1 MKDTVRSGVRRD
13 GATPQ
18 MTADDHRLAHDLA
31 AQTGRRLLTLRAE
44 GGDPASLRAAGDRIA
59 HEYLMAELARLRPG
73 DPILSEEGRDDQARL
88 RAGRAW
94 IVDPLDGTREFGEAG
109 RTDWAVHVALWEQGE
124 LTAGAVALPA
134 QQETLSTADPPPRP
148 AADQRAPAGHGG
160 GRLRIVISRSRPPAF
175 IERLAELTGAELVP
189 LGSAGAKVA
198 CVVRGETDAYVHAG
212 GQYERDA
219 AAPGAVARACGL
231 HASRP
236 D

>member
-148 AADQRAPAGHGG
+148 AADQRAPAGNR
-160 GRLRIVISRSRPPAF
+160 GRRHPMRRD
-175 IERLAELTGAELVP
+175 R
-189 LGSAGAKVA
+189 GSSYGH
-198 CVVRGETDAYVHAG
+198 DA
-212 GQYERDA
+212 
-219 AAPGAVARACGL
+219 P
-231 HASRP
+231 
-236 D
+236 